1 MRPSLMLLS
10 RHAARPEACA
20 RLCSRPAPRPRTNAA
35 VVLQNWWS
43 KRRAAPL
50 PPTQPRP
57 RCTVKNLGMPLAA
70 WPGGCGPRACIPKLI
85 QTRAPCGRS
94 HHLHRRAPGQAG
106 SACRRGSPGWPG
118 DGQQLP
124 VAAAASCRLCR
135 RPPSCASARLPQ
147 KKNSRQ
153 WAALRQQLL
162 APLPAAGCRVGQ
174 QRVRVREPRVAE
186 RPPRRQQR
194 VQRRRQLPL
203 VDGGAAVRRRGRR
216 AARQRPPVRAAGDRC
231 AFCHI
236 QGCHAGLAIDVPS
249 GY

>member
-1 MRPSLMLLS
+1 MRWYQSSAGLHSLCCGRLYPCRRARLPYPVSGAPSGRRPGCWQASGGHAPGLTRSRMRPSLMLLS

-147 KKNSRQ
+147 
-153 WAALRQQLL
+153 
-162 APLPAAGCRVGQ
+162 
-174 QRVRVREPRVAE
+174 
-186 RPPRRQQR
+186 
-194 VQRRRQLPL
+194 
-203 VDGGAAVRRRGRR
+203 
-216 AARQRPPVRAAGDRC
+216 
-231 AFCHI
+231 
-236 QGCHAGLAIDVPS
+236 
-249 GY
+249 